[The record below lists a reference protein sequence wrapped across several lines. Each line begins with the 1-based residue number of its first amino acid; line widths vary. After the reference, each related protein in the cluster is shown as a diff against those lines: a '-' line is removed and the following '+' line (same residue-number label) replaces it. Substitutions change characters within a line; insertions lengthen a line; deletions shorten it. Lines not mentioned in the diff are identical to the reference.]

1 MPQFN
6 ILIEYSNAQPL
17 VPFDR
22 FQLVQGQYEENN
34 KEWLEKLVTTL
45 VASRI
50 IIPVDSKGK
59 PLIRSPKQR
68 KEAYHVIAAKC
79 KRTTYVTRPA
89 ARYQGLG
96 AVVGKA
102 WSVGKRLA

>member
-79 KRTTYVTRPA
+79 KRTPGSFVGDSPTRDS
-89 ARYQGLG
+89 GLG
-96 AVVGKA
+96 
-102 WSVGKRLA
+102 